1 MLKRD
6 VRESEGLQVYLQEQA
21 EKSTRLYHYT
31 TLESLLCIIKNQTFR
46 LTRMDLMNDK
56 AEKTLGVRKD
66 GTASYVMSFT
76 RDKEYV
82 SMWAI
87 YGKPSGIKIRL
98 DFDRLKFQSII
109 NNNFYSDSEKLNKL
123 LLVSSL
129 YKSVFSKHDWLISDI
144 VYIDKDKKQFRH
156 NEDSFPN
163 IIAEQ
168 PAIEDLAGFVK
179 YDAWEFERETRLR
192 VRVGSGYENT
202 AIDQYLTHIYA
213 GLDNELIKTFHVTF
227 NPWLT
232 DEMKKVVRESL
243 RSVAGFEVPC
253 SNSINDGEIG
263 EL

>member
-6 VRESEGLQVYLQEQA
+6 VRSSEDLQIYLQEQA
-21 EKSTRLYHYT
+21 EKTTRLFHYT

-56 AEKTLGVRKD
+56 AEKILGGRKD

-87 YGKPSGIKIRL
+87 YGRPSGIKIRL
-98 DFDRLKFQSII
+98 DFDRLLFQKTI
-109 NNNFYSDSEKLNKL
+109 NKNFYSDSEKLHKL
-123 LLVSSL
+123 APVSSL

-144 VYIDKDKKQFRH
+144 VYLDKDKKQFRH
-156 NEDSFPN
+156 NEDRFIN
-163 IIAEQ
+163 IIADQ
-168 PAIEDLAGFVK
+168 YSIEDLAGFVK

-192 VRVGSGYENT
+192 VRIGSGYENF
-202 AIDQYLTHIYA
+202 AIDQYLKYIYV
-213 GLDNELIKTFHVTF
+213 GLNKELIKTFRVTF

-232 DEMKKVVRESL
+232 DEMKSMIRDTL
-243 RSVAGFEVPC
+243 RIAAGFEIPC
-253 SNSINDGEIG
+253 FDSINDGEIG

>member
-6 VRESEGLQVYLQEQA
+6 VRASEDLQIYLQEQV
-21 EKSTRLYHYT
+21 EKSPRLYHYT

-46 LTRMDLMNDK
+46 LTRIDLMNDK
-56 AEKTLGVRKD
+56 AEKILGFRKD

-98 DFDRLKFQSII
+98 DFDRRLFQKAI
-109 NNNFYSDSEKLNKL
+109 NNNFYTDSEKLHKL
-123 LLVSSL
+123 VLVSSL
-129 YKSVFSKHDWLISDI
+129 YKSTFSKHEWLISDI
-144 VYIDKDKKQFRH
+144 VYLDKDKNQFRH
-156 NEDSFPN
+156 NEDGFAN
-163 IIAEQ
+163 IVADQ
-168 PAIEDLAGFVK
+168 YSIEDLAGFVK

-192 VRVGSGYENT
+192 VRTGYGYDN
-202 AIDQYLTHIYA
+202 ASIDQYLTHIYA
-213 GLDNELIKTFHVTF
+213 GLNDELIKTFHVTF

-232 DEMKKVVRESL
+232 DEMKSMIQESL
-243 RSVAGFEVPC
+243 RNAAGFEIPC
-253 SNSINDGEIG
+253 SDSNNDGEIG

>member
-6 VRESEGLQVYLQEQA
+6 VKTSEDLQIYLQEQA

-56 AEKTLGVRKD
+56 AEKNLGVRND

-98 DFDRLKFQSII
+98 DFDRLIFQKTI
-109 NNNFYSDSEKLNKL
+109 NDNFYSDPTRLKKLQ
-123 LLVSSL
+123 LVSSL
-129 YKSVFSKHDWLISDI
+129 YKSMFSKHDWLISDI
-144 VYIDKDKKQFRH
+144 VYLDKDKNKFRH
-156 NEDSFPN
+156 NEDSFPSIKADKL
-163 IIAEQ
+163 IIS
-168 PAIEDLAGFVK
+168 DLAGFVK

-192 VRVGSGYENT
+192 VRVGSGIYNT

-213 GLDNELIKTFHVTF
+213 GINNELIKTFRVTF

-232 DEMKKVVRESL
+232 VEMKSMVRESL
-243 RSVAGFEVPC
+243 RSAAGFEIPC
-253 SNSINDGEIG
+253 SDSINDGEIG

>member
-1 MLKRD
+1 M
-6 VRESEGLQVYLQEQA
+6 A
-21 EKSTRLYHYT
+21 EK
-31 TLESLLCIIKNQTFR
+31 
-46 LTRMDLMNDK
+46 
-56 AEKTLGVRKD
+56 
-66 GTASYVMSFT
+66 
-76 RDKEYV
+76 
-82 SMWAI
+82 
-87 YGKPSGIKIRL
+87 
-98 DFDRLKFQSII
+98 
-109 NNNFYSDSEKLNKL
+109 NNNFYSDSEQLNKL

-163 IIAEQ
+163 IVAEQ
-168 PAIEDLAGFVK
+168 SAIEDLAGFVK

-192 VRVGSGYENT
+192 VRVGSGIYNT
-202 AIDQYLTHIYA
+202 TIDQYLTHIYA
-213 GLDNELIKTFHVTF
+213 GLDDELIKTFHVTF

-243 RSVAGFEVPC
+243 RSAAGFDIPC